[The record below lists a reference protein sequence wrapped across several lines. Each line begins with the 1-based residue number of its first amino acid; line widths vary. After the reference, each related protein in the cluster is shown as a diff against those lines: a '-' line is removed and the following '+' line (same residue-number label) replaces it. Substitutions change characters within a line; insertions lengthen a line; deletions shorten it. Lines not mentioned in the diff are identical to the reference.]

1 MKKIL
6 TIAILVLLSA
16 CTGIPSHFEKPQV
29 NLAGLQ
35 VAELGLLEQKFI
47 VSLRVTNPNDISV
60 PIDGLNLKLD
70 VNGQPFAT
78 GVSNEKVTL
87 PKLGETVVKMHITT
101 NLSSIWKQIKTLQKD
116 KPLAYAVSGK
126 LFVPLVPGGVS
137 FNRKGE
143 LPGLGEFLPAEIKT
157 IQ

>member
-6 TIAILVLLSA
+6 TVATLALLSA
-16 CTGIPSHFEKPQV
+16 CTGIPTHFEKPQV

-35 VAELGLLEQKFI
+35 IAELGLIEQKFI
-47 VSLRVTNPNDISV
+47 ISLRVTNPNDISV

-87 PKLGETVVKMHITT
+87 PKLGETVVKINVTT
-101 NLSSIWKQIKTLQKD
+101 NLSSILKQIKTLQKD
-116 KPLAYAVSGK
+116 QALAYTVSGK
-126 LFVPLVPGGVS
+126 LFVPLVPGGIS
-137 FNRKGE
+137 FDRQGE
-143 LPGLGEFLPAEIKT
+143 LPGLGEFLPAEIK
-157 IQ
+157 IVK

>member
-1 MKKIL
+1 MKKVL
-6 TIAILVLLSA
+6 TIATLALLSA
-16 CTGIPSHFEKPQV
+16 CTGIPTHFEKPQV

-35 VAELGLLEQKFI
+35 IAELGLVEQKFI
-47 VSLRVTNPNDISV
+47 ISLRVTNPNDISL

-87 PKLGETVVKMHITT
+87 PKLGDAVVKINVTT

-116 KPLAYAVSGK
+116 KPLVYAISGK
-126 LFVPLVPGGVS
+126 LFVPLMPGGIS
-137 FNRKGE
+137 FDRKGE
-143 LPGLGEFLPAEIKT
+143 LPGLGEFLPADIKALK
-157 IQ
+157 

>member
-1 MKKIL
+1 MKKL
-6 TIAILVLLSA
+6 LLMGVLALLSA
-16 CTGIPSHFEKPQV
+16 CSGIPSHFEKPQV

-47 VSLRVTNPNDISV
+47 VSLRVTNPNQISV
-60 PIDGLNLKLD
+60 PINGLNLKLD

-78 GVSNEKVTL
+78 GVSDEKVTL
-87 PKLGETVVKMHITT
+87 KQLSDTVIKVNVTT
-101 NLSSIWKQIKTLQKD
+101 NLSSIWKQVKNMN
-116 KPLAYAVSGK
+116 KPIAYSLNGK
-126 LFVPLVPGGVS
+126 LLLPMVPGGLS
-137 FNRKGE
+137 FDRKGE